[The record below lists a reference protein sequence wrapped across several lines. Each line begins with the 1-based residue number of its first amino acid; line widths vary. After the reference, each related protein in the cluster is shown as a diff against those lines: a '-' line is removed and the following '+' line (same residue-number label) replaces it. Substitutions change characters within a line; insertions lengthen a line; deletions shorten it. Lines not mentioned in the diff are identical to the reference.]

1 MMNKFSRSTRRPNR
15 GQALVEFALVLP
27 VLLMLLMVLIEV
39 ARLFSAWLIVENS
52 AREAARYAVTG
63 LYDKQYC
70 YPTGTLLC
78 DDGDK
83 TTREAAQDAARL
95 MTIKDVGRGAAS
107 GTLVDYGAPREQR
120 SFLDVTVCSTRP
132 GSDGSPEFSYREDPI
147 SPSTVIYPRCVLMAN
162 SEITDGD
169 AGGPGDRVAIT
180 VLFDHPL
187 ITPLRAIADWVP
199 LVARREMI
207 VEKYRT
213 VRIQGLPP
221 TIMGPTATN
230 TSTATPTNTPT
241 NTSTPTETPTLTNTP
256 TRTPTN
262 TPTPTQTPT
271 STATATATP
280 TPSCEMLSSSSP
292 NEELYIVTDKVRAPL
307 QNTSSYYTVTLLSA
321 AVDWDPSG
329 VPLTD
334 WHDEFRSEPAAAV
347 TFDKYAV
354 GGHHHR

>member
-120 SFLDVTVCSTRP
+120 STSLTSRSAVP
-132 GSDGSPEFSYREDPI
+132 ARE
-147 SPSTVIYPRCVLMAN
+147 VMA
-162 SEITDGD
+162 
-169 AGGPGDRVAIT
+169 
-180 VLFDHPL
+180 
-187 ITPLRAIADWVP
+187 
-199 LVARREMI
+199 
-207 VEKYRT
+207 
-213 VRIQGLPP
+213 
-221 TIMGPTATN
+221 
-230 TSTATPTNTPT
+230 
-241 NTSTPTETPTLTNTP
+241 
-256 TRTPTN
+256 
-262 TPTPTQTPT
+262 
-271 STATATATP
+271 
-280 TPSCEMLSSSSP
+280 
-292 NEELYIVTDKVRAPL
+292 L
-307 QNTSSYYTVTLLSA
+307 QNSPTGKTQSRRRRSFTR
-321 AVDWDPSG
+321 AVC
-329 VPLTD
+329 
-334 WHDEFRSEPAAAV
+334 
-347 TFDKYAV
+347 
-354 GGHHHR
+354 

>member
-1 MMNKFSRSTRRPNR
+1 
-15 GQALVEFALVLP
+15 
-27 VLLMLLMVLIEV
+27 
-39 ARLFSAWLIVENS
+39 
-52 AREAARYAVTG
+52 
-63 LYDKQYC
+63 
-70 YPTGTLLC
+70 
-78 DDGDK
+78 
-83 TTREAAQDAARL
+83 
-95 MTIKDVGRGAAS
+95 
-107 GTLVDYGAPREQR
+107 
-120 SFLDVTVCSTRP
+120 
-132 GSDGSPEFSYREDPI
+132 
-147 SPSTVIYPRCVLMAN
+147 MAD

-280 TPSCEMLSSSSP
+280 TP
-292 NEELYIVTDKVRAPL
+292 R
-307 QNTSSYYTVTLLSA
+307 
-321 AVDWDPSG
+321 
-329 VPLTD
+329 
-334 WHDEFRSEPAAAV
+334 PA
-347 TFDKYAV
+347 
-354 GGHHHR
+354 RC